1 MTFSYTKYSSTASTV
16 FDPDPD
22 KYDLVAFTE
31 TWFNSTDN
39 NESYIN
45 DLVPDGYAIQ
55 HVDRDNGQHGGD
67 VALIHGTSIKLK
79 KKKIMKFNQFE
90 VLMCSLNLNNKVIS
104 ICIIY
109 RPPPTQQNKLSIAGF
124 LNQFTEYMSKNI
136 ITKTEIII
144 TGDINIHLDV
154 STDSHTR
161 RFTKILESC
170 DLHQYV
176 NVPTHYKGHTLDI
189 LVSRDT
195 SELICDVDVFD
206 IGLCDNDGNL
216 VKDHFAITCNIK
228 LSVPITLRKIV
239 QSGKVKDID
248 IEQLRND
255 IQSSTNLITT
265 TGSLDELND
274 YYMSRLRDLID
285 GHAPQISRTVTPRP
299 HAAWY
304 DKELRE
310 SKQLRRKLE
319 RKCCIPETVL

>member
-1 MTFSYTKYSSTASTV
+1 M
-16 FDPDPD
+16 
-22 KYDLVAFTE
+22 VAFTE

-45 DLVPDGYAIQ
+45 ALVPDGYAIQ
-55 HVDRDNGQHGGD
+55 HVDKDNGQHGGG

-90 VLMCSLNLNNKVIS
+90 VLMCSLNLSNKVIS

-124 LNQFTEYMSKNI
+124 LDQFTEYMSKNI

-161 RFTKILESC
+161 RFTEILESC

-195 SELICDVDVFD
+195 SELICDVDVLD
-206 IGLCDNDGNL
+206 IDLYDNDGNL
-216 VKDHFAITCNIK
+216 VKDHFAITCNI
-228 LSVPITLRKIV
+228 V
-239 QSGKVKDID
+239 
-248 IEQLRND
+248 
-255 IQSSTNLITT
+255 
-265 TGSLDELND
+265 
-274 YYMSRLRDLID
+274 
-285 GHAPQISRTVTPRP
+285 
-299 HAAWY
+299 
-304 DKELRE
+304 
-310 SKQLRRKLE
+310 
-319 RKCCIPETVL
+319 